1 MRGVPGDPPYCPA
14 MDRRRFLLTSLG
26 GVLGVPVG
34 AEGQRPHPRVGV
46 LSTTGSGGREL
57 RHALRELGWIDG
69 RNVVIEER
77 LAPSYDQLARY
88 ATELAQLRVDVIVC
102 TNAPAVRAAKSAT
115 RTIPIIMAP
124 AGDPV
129 AAGFVS
135 NLARPDGNITGVAIM
150 HTELSGK
157 RLEFLLDAIPAAKR
171 IAVLAN
177 PKNPS
182 TLPMLQETFARSREL
197 GVEIVPFEATTV
209 DQLASRF
216 AKISQQR
223 VAGVVV
229 LGDPLFYQE
238 HRKIVG
244 FALQHRLPA
253 IYEWGDM
260 AEAGGLMAY
269 GPRRADL
276 RRRAAEYVDKIL
288 KGAKPGDLAV
298 EQPTQ
303 FELVINLK
311 TARTLGLTI
320 PPSLLARADQVIAC
334 PEKGRCD

>member
-1 MRGVPGDPPYCPA
+1 
-14 MDRRRFLLTSLG
+14 MDRRRFLMTSVA
-26 GVLGVPVG
+26 GVLAAPRAV
-34 AEGQRPHPRVGV
+34 AQQRPHPRVGV
-46 LSTTGSGGREL
+46 LSTTGSGGQEL
-57 RHALRELGWIDG
+57 RHALRELGWING

-77 LAPSYDQLARY
+77 LAPSYDRLARY

-129 AAGFVS
+129 S
-135 NLARPDGNITGVAIM
+135 
-150 HTELSGK
+150 
-157 RLEFLLDAIPAAKR
+157 
-171 IAVLAN
+171 N

-182 TLPMLQETFARSREL
+182 TPPMLQETFARSREL

-216 AKISQQR
+216 ATISQQGM
-223 VAGVVV
+223 AGVVV
-229 LGDPLFYQE
+229 LGAPLFYQE
-238 HRKIVG
+238 HRKLVG

-253 IYEWGDM
+253 VYEWGDM

-288 KGAKPGDLAV
+288 KGAKPRDLAV

-303 FELVINLK
+303 FELVINMK

-320 PPSLLARADQVIAC
+320 PPSLLARADHVI
-334 PEKGRCD
+334 E